1 MQQRPSHARE
11 RATVEFM
18 SEFTLPLGPRDEG
31 WIDLRN
37 RLARTARELHFVA
50 VASRSENGSSILMI
64 AGSFAEL
71 ALSIPMPPE
80 EKATDGSTMGHL
92 VDASTLFAAQVQQ
105 YSSATDRDDSDTP
118 ADALPDI

>member
-1 MQQRPSHARE
+1 MRRCESPDRE
-11 RATVEFM
+11 RAAVGPM

-50 VASRSENGSSILMI
+50 VASQSVNGSSILMI

-71 ALSIPMPPE
+71 AMSIPMRP
-80 EKATDGSTMGHL
+80 KDRNAGSLSMGSL
-92 VDASTLFAAQVQQ
+92 VDASTLFAAQAQQ
-105 YSSATDRDDSDTP
+105 YGRAADRDDSDLT
-118 ADALPDI
+118 DALPDV